1 MNYLLIEHGKTTIYL
16 LKNITICQKGEMKC
30 SSIFEIKTEMKSLVT
45 HDYQTN
51 SIALIKNTVHK
62 MKNLSVKKLAH

>member
-1 MNYLLIEHGKTTIYL
+1 
-16 LKNITICQKGEMKC
+16 MKC

-62 MKNLSVKKLAH
+62 MKNLSVKNWHTNLKAARIDHGVKEDRF